1 MYNFSKEIESEIGSG
16 FVVIKF
22 FATWC
27 GPCKRISP
35 IVEKLESEFDICKFI
50 AVDTDEFP
58 DIISTYGV
66 KSLPTI
72 LFLKDGVEVKRVA
85 GVSLID
91 PLRKILREMVG

>member
-1 MYNFSKEIESEIGSG
+1 MKTLKLKEVLPNEGIT
-16 FVVIKF
+16 VVKF

-27 GPCKRISP
+27 GPCKRMSP

-58 DIISTYGV
+58 DIVLTYGV

-72 LFLKDGVEVKRVA
+72 LFLKNGQEVKRVV